1 MYTEDKGKFILGL
14 IVVSLF
20 ALIQNTSIIV
30 IYFAILFVQE
40 IFFMSHFQNDR
51 MIQQILMSIPL
62 MGITVVS
69 NTIDREMV
77 QNMIN
82 VSVIII
88 GYNTEKYVKKCIESV
103 ILQSLTNIEIICVDD
118 GSSDNTFSI
127 MKEMSIKDERIK
139 VYTQENSGP
148 YAARKKGLDMAAG
161 KYVVFIDS
169 DDWIESEELM
179 DAYVILEKYKLDIV
193 FYEAIVKIRLKIFYM
208 KCFEKKL
215 VAIK

>member
-1 MYTEDKGKFILGL
+1 M
-14 IVVSLF
+14 
-20 ALIQNTSIIV
+20 
-30 IYFAILFVQE
+30 
-40 IFFMSHFQNDR
+40 
-51 MIQQILMSIPL
+51 
-62 MGITVVS
+62 
-69 NTIDREMV
+69 

-179 DAYVILEKYKLDIV
+179 DV
-193 FYEAIVKIRLKIFYM
+193 
-208 KCFEKKL
+208 
-215 VAIK
+215 